1 MNILK
6 KTRAKQADLFAPPVA
21 IAFLGDSVTQ
31 GCFEVYLTSEGAVQT
46 VFEPESGYA
55 ADVRKL
61 FALLYPGVPV
71 QFINAGISGDN
82 APSGLQRL
90 ERDVLAYHPDLTVV
104 CFGLNDACRGDETQ
118 EEYASAL
125 DGIFT
130 KLKEAGSEIIFMT
143 PNMMNTRLSEK
154 LTVPEIRAVA
164 EDTLKIQ
171 LDGRLERYLDAAR
184 EVCTRQGAAVC
195 RLLCQMEA
203 AQPKRRGYHG
213 AARQRH
219 QPSQPG
225 DGMDVCLFAAG
236 DDDALKNQKNA
247 GRMNFMRPASV
258 CQKTPQKRLEIWYN
272 REKSEVRK
280 WKNEGKMHGVS
291 R

>member
-1 MNILK
+1 MPPMCGSCLRCCIRACRSSLSTLASAAT
-6 KTRAKQADLFAPPVA
+6 TRRRDCSGWETGL
-21 IAFLGDSVTQ
+21 
-31 GCFEVYLTSEGAVQT
+31 
-46 VFEPESGYA
+46 EP
-55 ADVRKL
+55 
-61 FALLYPGVPV
+61 
-71 QFINAGISGDN
+71 
-82 APSGLQRL
+82 
-90 ERDVLAYHPDLTVV
+90 PDLTVV

-195 RLLCQMEA
+195 DCYA
-203 AQPKRRGYHG
+203 
-213 AARQRH
+213 
-219 QPSQPG
+219 
-225 DGMDVCLFAAG
+225 
-236 DDDALKNQKNA
+236 
-247 GRMNFMRPASV
+247 
-258 CQKTPQKRLEIWYN
+258 
-272 REKSEVRK
+272 K
-280 WKNEGKMHGVS
+280 WKLLSQNGVDTTALLANGINHPS
-291 R
+291 REMAWMFAYSLLETMMR

>member
-6 KTRAKQADLFAPPVA
+6 KIRAKQADLFAPPVA

-143 PNMMNTRLSEK
+143 PNMMNTRLREK
-154 LTVPEIRAVA
+154 LTVP
-164 EDTLKIQ
+164 
-171 LDGRLERYLDAAR
+171 
-184 EVCTRQGAAVC
+184 
-195 RLLCQMEA
+195 
-203 AQPKRRGYHG
+203 
-213 AARQRH
+213 
-219 QPSQPG
+219 
-225 DGMDVCLFAAG
+225 
-236 DDDALKNQKNA
+236 
-247 GRMNFMRPASV
+247 
-258 CQKTPQKRLEIWYN
+258 
-272 REKSEVRK
+272 
-280 WKNEGKMHGVS
+280 
-291 R
+291 

>member
-1 MNILK
+1 MIPSFVEKMKRCN
-6 KTRAKQADLFAPPVA
+6 ADPKGNGPVTVA
-21 IAFLGDSVTQ
+21 VLGDSVTQ
-31 GCFEVYLTSEGAVQT
+31 GCFELFRTGENGFDVVYDPPYSYIQRLKEKINYIFPRVYLNI
-46 VFEPESGYA
+46 
-55 ADVRKL
+55 
-61 FALLYPGVPV
+61 
-71 QFINAGISGDN
+71 INAGISGDN

-195 RLLCQMEA
+195 DCYA
-203 AQPKRRGYHG
+203 
-213 AARQRH
+213 
-219 QPSQPG
+219 
-225 DGMDVCLFAAG
+225 
-236 DDDALKNQKNA
+236 
-247 GRMNFMRPASV
+247 
-258 CQKTPQKRLEIWYN
+258 
-272 REKSEVRK
+272 K
-280 WKNEGKMHGVS
+280 WKLLSQNGVDTTALLANGINHPS
-291 R
+291 REMAWMFAYSLLETMMR

>member
-6 KTRAKQADLFAPPVA
+6 KIRAKQADLFAPPVA

-130 KLKEAGSEIIFMT
+130 KLKEAGSEIFHDAEHDEHA
-143 PNMMNTRLSEK
+143 SEREADG
-154 LTVPEIRAVA
+154 TGDPRRGGGYA
-164 EDTLKIQ
+164 EDPAGRQARTLS
-171 LDGRLERYLDAAR
+171 GRGQRGLHTAGRCG
-184 EVCTRQGAAVC
+184 V

>member
-6 KTRAKQADLFAPPVA
+6 KIRAKQADLFAPPVA

-195 RLLCQMEA
+195 DCYAKEA

>member
-6 KTRAKQADLFAPPVA
+6 KIRAKQADLFAPPVA

-195 RLLCQMEA
+195 DCYAKWKLLKTA
-203 AQPKRRGYHG
+203 WIPRRCSPT
-213 AARQRH
+213 ASTI
-219 QPSQPG
+219 P
-225 DGMDVCLFAAG
+225 
-236 DDDALKNQKNA
+236 A
-247 GRMNFMRPASV
+247 GR
-258 CQKTPQKRLEIWYN
+258 W
-272 REKSEVRK
+272 
-280 WKNEGKMHGVS
+280 HGCLPI
-291 R
+291 RCWRR

>member
-6 KTRAKQADLFAPPVA
+6 KIRAKQADLFAPPVA

-104 CFGLNDACRGDETQ
+104 CFGLNDACRGDATQ

-195 RLLCQMEA
+195 DCYA
-203 AQPKRRGYHG
+203 
-213 AARQRH
+213 
-219 QPSQPG
+219 
-225 DGMDVCLFAAG
+225 
-236 DDDALKNQKNA
+236 
-247 GRMNFMRPASV
+247 
-258 CQKTPQKRLEIWYN
+258 
-272 REKSEVRK
+272 K
-280 WKNEGKMHGVS
+280 WKLLSQNGVDTTALLANGINHPS
-291 R
+291 REMAWMFAYSLLETMMR

>member
-1 MNILK
+1 M
-6 KTRAKQADLFAPPVA
+6 
-21 IAFLGDSVTQ
+21 
-31 GCFEVYLTSEGAVQT
+31 QT

-195 RLLCQMEA
+195 DCYAKWKLLSQNGVDTTALLANGIRPFVTLFHWDYPQALADRGAWANPDSPKWFEA
-203 AQPKRRGYHG
+203 Y
-213 AARQRH
+213 
-219 QPSQPG
+219 
-225 DGMDVCLFAAG
+225 V
-236 DDDALKNQKNA
+236 
-247 GRMNFMRPASV
+247 SV
-258 CQKTPQKRLEIWYN
+258 CARRFGDRVKDFITLNEPQLSLI
-272 REKSEVRK
+272 
-280 WKNEGKMHGVS
+280 HI
-291 R
+291 

>member
-6 KTRAKQADLFAPPVA
+6 KIRAKQADLFAPPVA

-90 ERDVLAYHPDLTVV
+90 ERDVLAYHPDLT
-104 CFGLNDACRGDETQ
+104 
-118 EEYASAL
+118 
-125 DGIFT
+125 
-130 KLKEAGSEIIFMT
+130 
-143 PNMMNTRLSEK
+143 
-154 LTVPEIRAVA
+154 EIRAVA

-195 RLLCQMEA
+195 DCYA
-203 AQPKRRGYHG
+203 
-213 AARQRH
+213 
-219 QPSQPG
+219 
-225 DGMDVCLFAAG
+225 
-236 DDDALKNQKNA
+236 
-247 GRMNFMRPASV
+247 
-258 CQKTPQKRLEIWYN
+258 
-272 REKSEVRK
+272 K
-280 WKNEGKMHGVS
+280 WKLLSQNGVDTTALLANGINHPS
-291 R
+291 REMAWMFAYSLLETMMR

>member
-1 MNILK
+1 MKNRKKLTGARAVGLLRYLPLILWV
-6 KTRAKQADLFAPPVA
+6 AFFVFAFGWIVLASFSTTKEIFSNGLLQSGVHVENYTGVWERNHVA
-21 IAFLGDSVTQ
+21 HYFVNSLITTGIPCVLIILIA
-31 GCFEVYLTSEGAVQT
+31 
-46 VFEPESGYA
+46 
-55 ADVRKL
+55 
-61 FALLYPGVPV
+61 
-71 QFINAGISGDN
+71 

-195 RLLCQMEA
+195 DCYA
-203 AQPKRRGYHG
+203 
-213 AARQRH
+213 
-219 QPSQPG
+219 
-225 DGMDVCLFAAG
+225 
-236 DDDALKNQKNA
+236 
-247 GRMNFMRPASV
+247 
-258 CQKTPQKRLEIWYN
+258 
-272 REKSEVRK
+272 K
-280 WKNEGKMHGVS
+280 WKLLSQNGVDTTALLANGINHPS
-291 R
+291 REMAWMFAYSLLETMMR

>member
-6 KTRAKQADLFAPPVA
+6 KIRAKQADLFAPPVA

-164 EDTLKIQ
+164 EDTLKISWTAGSNAIWTRPERSAH
-171 LDGRLERYLDAAR
+171 GRALRCATAMPNGS
-184 EVCTRQGAAVC
+184 CSAKTAWI
-195 RLLCQMEA
+195 
-203 AQPKRRGYHG
+203 PRRCSPT
-213 AARQRH
+213 ASTI
-219 QPSQPG
+219 P
-225 DGMDVCLFAAG
+225 
-236 DDDALKNQKNA
+236 A
-247 GRMNFMRPASV
+247 GR
-258 CQKTPQKRLEIWYN
+258 W
-272 REKSEVRK
+272 
-280 WKNEGKMHGVS
+280 HGCLPI
-291 R
+291 RCWRR

>member
-6 KTRAKQADLFAPPVA
+6 KIRAKQADLFAPPVA

-171 LDGRLERYLDAAR
+171 RDGRLERYLDAAR

-195 RLLCQMEA
+195 DCYA
-203 AQPKRRGYHG
+203 
-213 AARQRH
+213 
-219 QPSQPG
+219 
-225 DGMDVCLFAAG
+225 
-236 DDDALKNQKNA
+236 
-247 GRMNFMRPASV
+247 
-258 CQKTPQKRLEIWYN
+258 
-272 REKSEVRK
+272 K
-280 WKNEGKMHGVS
+280 WKLLSQNGVDTTALLANGINHPS
-291 R
+291 REMAWMFAYSLLETMMR